1 MKIDLY
7 CAGASKGDDLT
18 ILGGAGVVL
27 VFTDAHN
34 RSQQREFQFALG
46 GSGQELAELQA
57 VRLALAAVSPPY
69 RGAKAVLHLESPAVA
84 EALTR
89 TLGIHLDDTAK
100 EARRWYGY
108 YKNIELS
115 VHSDPQGLLLRAVE
129 LAKMGRDTQRDF
141 DSLTTGV
148 KNAN

>member
-1 MKIDLY
+1 MKIDAY
-7 CAGASKGDDLT
+7 CAGASKGEGLSL
-18 ILGGAGVVL
+18 IGGAGIVL
-27 VFTDAHN
+27 VFTDDHG
-34 RSQQREFQFALG
+34 RSQQREFHYPLG
-46 GSGQELAELQA
+46 GSDQELSEIQS

-69 RGAKAVLHLESPAVA
+69 RGAKTTLHVESPALA
-84 EALTR
+84 DALTR
-89 TLGIHLDDTAK
+89 TLGIHLNEPAK

-115 VHSDPQGLLLRAVE
+115 VHSDPQGKLLRAVE

-148 KNAN
+148 TNG